1 MTTYCYVDERTINLF
16 SGSESL
22 EGGGD
27 GGGHPKV
34 LGNTRWGLTVLMVL
48 VTMMIMMVLA

>member
-16 SGSESL
+16 SGPESL
-22 EGGGD
+22 EGGCD

-34 LGNTRWGLTVLMVL
+34 LGNTRWGLTVLIVL
-48 VTMMIMMVLA
+48 VTMIMMTVLA